1 MGVNLTKYNP
11 LEFAYIGDAV
21 YELLVRK
28 NLLGKGKINEL
39 NKIKISY
46 VNAEF
51 QASAYDR
58 VKEVLS
64 EEEFAVM
71 KSGRNSNPKTIAKNT
86 DPLVYKK
93 ATGLESLFGFLFLSG
108 EFERLNELCNSI
120 LK

>member
-1 MGVNLTKYNP
+1 MNLNLSKYNP
-11 LEFAYIGDAV
+11 LELAYVGDAV
-21 YELLVRK
+21 YELLIRK
-28 NLLGKGKINEL
+28 NLLGKGKIGEL
-39 NKIKISY
+39 NKLKISY

-51 QASAYDR
+51 QAGAYDR
-58 VKEVLS
+58 IEENLT

-93 ATGLESLFGFLFLSG
+93 ATGLESLFGFLYLSG
-108 EFERLNELCNSI
+108 EFERLNELCDNI